1 MATIEKKAW
10 PELFEAIRTRRKKHD
25 YRLGTLRAKVGD
37 VLLLREWDPRTKEY
51 TGRKL
56 RRTVTYVSRTR
67 GQKFWPK
74 KLVERHGFIILSLR

>member
-10 PELFEAIRTRRKKHD
+10 PAWFEAVRTRRKKYD
-25 YRLGTLRAKVGD
+25 FRLGDLRARVGD
-37 VLLLREWDPRTKEY
+37 VLVLREWDPRTKAY

-56 RRTVTYVSRTR
+56 RRTITYVSRTR

-74 KLVERHGFIILSLR
+74 KLVDRYGFILLSLR